1 VAGRIEPVKLRLP
14 ATLLVLVALAGLS
27 GRGLPLLAQSA
38 PRPPATPTPQS
49 QQFTKGAAER
59 AQRRIEALHRESE
72 LLAGQE
78 RSILRDVRT
87 LEIERDLRL
96 EEARK
101 LELEI
106 VAAAAQVEET
116 GRQIAQINQS
126 IDEARPGL
134 NARLV
139 EVYKLGRPGYAR
151 VLLGMG
157 DLREIGRAAR
167 MVSALARMDQRRVQA
182 FAAAV
187 AQLGA
192 SRQALDR
199 QTAALHVLRADAKRA
214 ADLAVK
220 AAAAREAM
228 VRRIDDQRDLNAQMV
243 GELEAAA
250 QKLQRMLESLPGSSA
265 PGELV
270 VLPIKPFRGALEWPA
285 PGLATS
291 RFGRQASDA
300 ASATQNGVEIQA
312 AEGEPVRAVHDG
324 RVAFSDVFPGLGQ
337 LVIVDHGG
345 MAFSLYGHLGTLDV
359 RKGMTVGHGQPLG
372 TAGPGPAGKSSVYFE
387 LRIDG
392 KPVDP
397 LQWLKGGR

>member
-1 VAGRIEPVKLRLP
+1 M
-14 ATLLVLVALAGLS
+14 
-27 GRGLPLLAQSA
+27 
-38 PRPPATPTPQS
+38 
-49 QQFTKGAAER
+49 
-59 AQRRIEALHRESE
+59 
-72 LLAGQE
+72 
-78 RSILRDVRT
+78 RT
-87 LEIERDLRL
+87 LEVERDLRL
-96 EEARK
+96 EEART
-101 LELEI
+101 LGLQI
-106 VAAAAQVEET
+106 VAAAAQIEET
-116 GRQIAQINQS
+116 GRQIAQLNES
-126 IDEARPGL
+126 IDQARPGL

-167 MVSALARMDQRRVQA
+167 MMSALARMDQRRVQA

-187 AQLGA
+187 AQLGE
-192 SRQALDR
+192 SRQAIDR
-199 QTAALHVLRADAKRA
+199 QTAALQVLQADARRA

-228 VRRIDDQRDLNAQMV
+228 VRRLDDQRDLNALMV

-250 QKLQRMLESLPGSSA
+250 QKLQRMLDSLPGASMS
-265 PGELV
+265 GDLV

-285 PGLATS
+285 AGRVTS

-300 ASATQNGVEIQA
+300 ASATQNGVEIQV
-312 AEGEPVRAVHDG
+312 AEGEAVRAVHDG
-324 RVAFSDVFPGLGQ
+324 RVAFADVFAGLGQ

-345 MAFSLYGHLGTLDV
+345 MAFSLYGHLGTLDAS
-359 RKGMTVGHGQPLG
+359 KGMTVGHGQRLG
-372 TAGPGPAGKSSVYFE
+372 TAGPGPAGNSSVYFE

-397 LQWLKGGR
+397 LQWLKGQ

>member
-1 VAGRIEPVKLRLP
+1 VTLKPP

-27 GRGLPLLAQSA
+27 GPPVRLLAQSA
-38 PRPPATPTPQS
+38 PRQAATPAPQS
-49 QQFTKGAAER
+49 QQFTKDAAGR
-59 AQRRIEALHRESE
+59 AQERIEALHRESE
-72 LLAGQE
+72 LLAAQE

-87 LEIERDLRL
+87 LEVERDLRL

-101 LELEI
+101 LEVQI
-106 VAAAAQVEET
+106 AAALAQVEET
-116 GRQIAQINQS
+116 GRQIAQLNQS

-187 AQLGA
+187 AQLGE

-199 QTAALHVLRADAKRA
+199 QTSALQVLQADARRA
-214 ADLAVK
+214 ADLAAR
-220 AAAAREAM
+220 AAVAREAM
-228 VRRIDDQRDLNAQMV
+228 MRRIDGQRDLNAQMV

-250 QKLQRMLESLPGSSA
+250 QKLQRMLDSLPGTST

-270 VLPIKPFRGALEWPA
+270 VLPIKPFRGALDWPV
-285 PGLATS
+285 PGRATS
-291 RFGRQASDA
+291 RFGRRAGDA

-312 AEGEPVRAVHDG
+312 AEGQPVRAVHDG
-324 RVAFSDVFPGLGQ
+324 RVAFADVFAGLGQ

-359 RKGMTVGHGQPLG
+359 TKGMTVAHGRQLG
-372 TAGPGPAGKSSVYFE
+372 TAGRGSAGNSSVYFE

-397 LQWLKGGR
+397 VQWLKGGQ